1 MIDWLLTYSSVEDLL
16 LRLARSGQIQ
26 KKVSEQE
33 LIGLLDQ
40 LSQQESKA
48 NKTKIV
54 VSTFLQKEGEKEK
67 EKEKEGCANRD
78 ASLTGET
85 RQ

>member
-1 MIDWLLTYSSVEDLL
+1 MPVWILTERVCTSVEDLL

-26 KKVSEQE
+26 KKVSETE

-54 VSTFLQKEGEKEK
+54 VSICEHYFDAQNFVHQFL
-67 EKEKEGCANRD
+67 
-78 ASLTGET
+78 LTAVKI
-85 RQ
+85 